1 MSVRTLEI
9 RLLPFILPYPLKCGH
24 HGFNESMSQSDT
36 TASSKFSLL
45 PGSITRFFLLLI
57 VVLLVTMGVMVQ
69 SAVNTWLKDRSYQIV
84 DITHALHKRIDTWRY
99 ATWQIYDNIAAAPA
113 SASGE
118 GLQETRLKQDVY
130 YLEKPRRKTEAL
142 IFGSHDSATL
152 EMTQRISSYLD
163 TLWGAETVP
172 WSMYYLNGQDN
183 SMILISTLPLKDLS
197 SGFKETTVGSIVDSR
212 RAEMLQQ
219 ANALDERESFS
230 SLRRLA
236 WQNGHY
242 FTLRTTFNQ
251 PGHLTTVVAFDLPIN
266 DLIPPDMPLD
276 SFRLEQDTAAQNA
289 RAANDKESADSVAIT
304 FNGSRIEI
312 ASALAS
318 TGMRLV
324 WQVPFG
330 SLMVDTLQNILLPLL
345 LNIGLLALALFGYTT
360 FRFQPGRQS
369 DAPLPSAAGKELRV
383 LRALNEEIVS
393 VLPLG
398 LLVHDQEANR
408 TVMSN
413 KIADHLLPHLNLQN
427 ITAMA
432 DQHQG
437 VIQAT
442 INNELYEIRQFRS
455 QVASRTQIFIIRDQ
469 DREVLVNKKLKQAQ
483 RLYEKNQQGRAAFMQ
498 NISDAFKRPLKSL
511 ADHAG
516 AMDTPESRKLA
527 SEADTLV
534 RLVDE
539 IQLANMLENDGWKG
553 NSTLFS
559 IQDLID
565 EVVPEV
571 LPVIKRKGL
580 QLLINNNL
588 PANDERHGDRDAL
601 RRILLMLIQYSVTT
615 TQIGKITLE
624 VSTDESADDR
634 LTFRVLDTGEGVT
647 LSEIDNLH
655 FPFLNDTQGD
665 RYGKANALTFWLC
678 DQLARK
684 LGGHLNIKARES
696 LGTRYS
702 LHVKMAAA
710 NPQEE
715 DEERLLDDVVV
726 MVDVTSNEIR
736 NIVIRQLENWGAACI
751 TPDERLTSQEFDLF
765 LTDNPSNLT
774 ASGLLLSDDEP
785 GVRKI
790 GPGQLRVNFN
800 ISNAMQEAVLQLIEE
815 QLAQEELTESPLG
828 GNENAEL
835 HASGYYSLFVD
846 TVPDDVKRLY
856 TESAANDFA
865 ALAQTAHRLKG
876 VFAMLNLVPGKQ
888 LCETLEHLI
897 REKDASGIE
906 KYISDIDAYV
916 KSLL

>member
-1 MSVRTLEI
+1 
-9 RLLPFILPYPLKCGH
+9 
-24 HGFNESMSQSDT
+24 
-36 TASSKFSLL
+36 
-45 PGSITRFFLLLI
+45 
-57 VVLLVTMGVMVQ
+57 
-69 SAVNTWLKDRSYQIV
+69 
-84 DITHALHKRIDTWRY
+84 
-99 ATWQIYDNIAAAPA
+99 
-113 SASGE
+113 
-118 GLQETRLKQDVY
+118 
-130 YLEKPRRKTEAL
+130 
-142 IFGSHDSATL
+142 
-152 EMTQRISSYLD
+152 
-163 TLWGAETVP
+163 
-172 WSMYYLNGQDN
+172 
-183 SMILISTLPLKDLS
+183 
-197 SGFKETTVGSIVDSR
+197 
-212 RAEMLQQ
+212 
-219 ANALDERESFS
+219 
-230 SLRRLA
+230 
-236 WQNGHY
+236 
-242 FTLRTTFNQ
+242 
-251 PGHLTTVVAFDLPIN
+251 
-266 DLIPPDMPLD
+266 
-276 SFRLEQDTAAQNA
+276 
-289 RAANDKESADSVAIT
+289 
-304 FNGSRIEI
+304 
-312 ASALAS
+312 
-318 TGMRLV
+318 MRLV

-330 SLMVDTLQNILLPLL
+330 TLLLDTLQNILLPLL
-345 LNIGLLALALFGYTT
+345 LNIGLLALALFGYST

-369 DAPLPSAAGKELRV
+369 DASAVPAGTSNELRV
-383 LRALNEEIVS
+383 LRALNEEIIS

-398 LLVHDQEANR
+398 VLVHDQEANR

-427 ITAMA
+427 ITTMA

-498 NISDAFKRPLKSL
+498 NIGDAFKQPLKTL
-511 ADHAG
+511 ATQA
-516 AMDTPESRKLA
+516 AALNTSESHQLA
-527 SEADTLV
+527 CQADSLV
-534 RLVDE
+534 RMVDE
-539 IQLANMLENDGWKG
+539 IQLANMLENDFWKG
-553 NSTLFS
+553 TPTLFS

-588 PANDERHGDRDAL
+588 PANDERHGDREAL
-601 RRILLMLIQYSVTT
+601 RRILLMIIQYAVTT

-624 VSTDESADDR
+624 VSTEESAEDR
-634 LTFRVLDTGEGVT
+634 LTFRILDTGEGVT
-647 LSEIDNLH
+647 TSEIDNLH
-655 FPFLNDTQGD
+655 FPFLNDTQSD

-702 LHVKMAAA
+702 LHVKMAA

-736 NIVIRQLENWGAACI
+736 NIVVRQLENWGAACI
-751 TPDERLTSQEFDLF
+751 TPDERLASQEFDLF

-774 ASGLLLSDDEP
+774 ASGLLLSDDES

-815 QLAQEELTESPLG
+815 QLAQEEIAESPLG

>member
-1 MSVRTLEI
+1 
-9 RLLPFILPYPLKCGH
+9 
-24 HGFNESMSQSDT
+24 MSQSET
-36 TASSKFSLL
+36 TATGKFSLL

-57 VVLLVTMGVMVQ
+57 IVLLVTMGVMVQ

-84 DITHALHKRIDTWRY
+84 DITHAVHKRIDTWRY
-99 ATWQIYDNIAAAPA
+99 ATWQIYDNIAAAPGT
-113 SASGE
+113 SSGE
-118 GLQETRLKQDVY
+118 NLQETRLKQDVY
-130 YLEKPRRKTEAL
+130 YLEKTRRKTEAL

-152 EMTQRISSYLD
+152 EMTQRMSTYLD

-197 SGFKETTVGSIVDSR
+197 SGFKESTIGSIVDSR

-251 PGHLTTVVAFDLPIN
+251 PGHLATVVAFDLPIN

-276 SFRLEQDTAAQNA
+276 SFRLEPDSSAQNL
-289 RAANDKESADSVAIT
+289 RASADKKEGPESATIT
-304 FNGSRIEI
+304 FNGSKIEI
-312 ASALAS
+312 ASALNS

-330 SLMVDTLQNILLPLL
+330 TLLLDTLQNILLPLL
-345 LNIGLLALALFGYTT
+345 LNIGLLALALFGYST

-369 DAPLPSAAGKELRV
+369 ESVSSSGSGNELRV

-393 VLPLG
+393 ILPLG

-408 TVMSN
+408 TIMSN

-427 ITAMA
+427 ITSMA

-483 RLYEKNQQGRAAFMQ
+483 RLYEKNQQGRAVFMQ
-498 NISDAFKRPLKSL
+498 NISDAFKRPLKAL
-511 ADHAG
+511 ASQA
-516 AMDTPESRKLA
+516 ANISTPESHQLA
-527 SEADTLV
+527 TQADTLV
-534 RLVDE
+534 RMVDE
-539 IQLANMLENDGWKG
+539 IQLANMLENDSWRG
-553 NSTLFS
+553 NPTLFS
-559 IQDLID
+559 IQDLIN

-580 QLLINNNL
+580 QLLINNHL
-588 PANDERHGDRDAL
+588 PANDKRHGDRDAL
-601 RRILLMLIQYSVTT
+601 RRIVLMLIQYSVTT

-624 VSTDESADDR
+624 VSSDESAQDR
-634 LTFRVLDTGEGVT
+634 LTIRILDTGEGVT
-647 LSEIDNLH
+647 LIEVDNLH
-655 FPFLNDTQGD
+655 FPFLNDTQSD
-665 RYGKANALTFWLC
+665 NYGKANPLTFWLC

-702 LHVKMAAA
+702 LHVKMAAT
-710 NPQEE
+710 PEEE
-715 DEERLLDDVVV
+715 DEERLLDDVVI

-736 NIVIRQLENWGAACI
+736 NIVVRQLENWGASCI
-751 TPDERLTSQEFDLF
+751 TPDDRLTSQEYDLF

-774 ASGLLLSDDEP
+774 ASGLLLSDDES

-790 GPGQLRVNFN
+790 GPGQMRVNFN
-800 ISNAMQEAVLQLIEE
+800 MSNAMQEAVLQLIEE
-815 QLAQEELTESPLG
+815 QLAQEEILESPLG
-828 GNENAEL
+828 GDENAEL

-856 TESAANDFA
+856 TESAAKDFA

-897 REKDASGIE
+897 REKDASGTE

>member
-1 MSVRTLEI
+1 MSR
-9 RLLPFILPYPLKCGH
+9 
-24 HGFNESMSQSDT
+24 SDT
-36 TASSKFSLL
+36 MNPGKFSLI

-57 VVLLVTMGVMVQ
+57 IVLLVTMGVMVQ
-69 SAVNTWLKDRSYQIV
+69 SAVNAWLKDKSYQVV
-84 DITHALHKRIDTWRY
+84 DITHAMHKRIDTWRY

-113 SASGE
+113 SPAD

-142 IFGSHDSATL
+142 IFGSHDGSTL
-152 EMTQRISSYLD
+152 EMTQRISTYLD

-183 SMILISTLPLKDLS
+183 SMILVSTLPLKDLS
-197 SGFKETTVGSIVDSR
+197 SGFKESSIGSIVDAR

-230 SLRRLA
+230 PLRRLT
-236 WQNGHY
+236 WQNGYY

-251 PGHLTTVVAFDLPIN
+251 PGHLATVVAFDLPIN
-266 DLIPPDMPLD
+266 DLIPPGMVLD
-276 SFRLEQDTAAQNA
+276 SFRLESDASQSALRTA
-289 RAANDKESADSVAIT
+289 DKEMADSASVN
-304 FNGSRIEI
+304 FNSSQIEI
-312 ASALAS
+312 SSSLNS

-330 SLMVDTLQNILLPLL
+330 TLLLDTLQNILLPLL

-360 FRFQPGRQS
+360 FRHQPGRLS
-369 DAPLPSAAGKELRV
+369 ENAALPGANNELRM
-383 LRALNEEIVS
+383 LRAINEEIVS

-408 TVMSN
+408 TVISN

-427 ITAMA
+427 ITSMA

-442 INNELYEIRQFRS
+442 VNNELYEIRQFRS
-455 QVASRTQIFIIRDQ
+455 QVSPRTQIFVIRDQ

-483 RLYEKNQQGRAAFMQ
+483 RLYEKNQQGRTAFMQ
-498 NISDAFKRPLKSL
+498 HIGAALSQPAKQLAQDAAAVDSEN
-511 ADHAG
+511 AQ
-516 AMDTPESRKLA
+516 KLA
-527 SEADTLV
+527 VQADRLV
-534 RLVDE
+534 QLVDE
-539 IQLANMLENDGWKG
+539 IQLANLLENDGWK
-553 NSTLFS
+553 SAASMFS

-565 EVVPEV
+565 EVVPAV
-571 LPVIKRKGL
+571 LPVVKRKGL
-580 QLLINNNL
+580 QLLINNHL
-588 PANDERHGDRDAL
+588 PANEQRHGDRDAL
-601 RRILLMLIQYSVTT
+601 LRILTMLIQYAVTT

-624 VSTDESADDR
+624 VDADESAGDR
-634 LTFRVLDTGEGVT
+634 LTFRILDTGEGVT
-647 LSEIDNLH
+647 ASEVDNLH
-655 FPFLNDTQGD
+655 FPFLNDTQED

-702 LHVKMAAA
+702 LHVKMDAR
-710 NPQEE
+710 PQAD
-715 DEERLLDDVVV
+715 DEEEKLLDDVVA
-726 MVDVTSNEIR
+726 MIDITSSDIR
-736 NIVIRQLENWGAACI
+736 NIVVRQLENWGASCI
-751 TPDERLTSQEFDLF
+751 TPDERLASQEYDLF

-785 GVRKI
+785 GSRKI

-800 ISNAMQEAVLQLIEE
+800 MSNAMQEAILQLIEE
-815 QLAQEELTESPLG
+815 QLAQEDVPASPLG

-835 HASGYYSLFVD
+835 HASGYYALFVD

-856 TESAANDFA
+856 TESAARDLA

-897 REKDASGIE
+897 HENDVPGIE
-906 KYISDIDAYV
+906 KYISDIDDYV

>member
-1 MSVRTLEI
+1 
-9 RLLPFILPYPLKCGH
+9 
-24 HGFNESMSQSDT
+24 MSQSDT
-36 TASSKFSLL
+36 MIPGKFSLI
-45 PGSITRFFLLLI
+45 PGNITRFFLLLI
-57 VVLLVTMGVMVQ
+57 IVLLVTLGVMIQ
-69 SAVNTWLKDRSYQIV
+69 SAVNAWLKDKSYQIV
-84 DITHALHKRIDTWRY
+84 DVTHAIHKRIDTWRY

-113 SASGE
+113 SSPSD

-142 IFGSHDSATL
+142 IFGSHDSSTL
-152 EMTQRISSYLD
+152 EMTQRISTYLD

-183 SMILISTLPLKDLS
+183 SMILVSTLPLKDLS
-197 SGFKETTVGSIVDSR
+197 SGFKDNTISNIVDSR

-230 SLRRLA
+230 PLRRLA

-251 PGHLTTVVAFDLPIN
+251 PGHLATVVAFDLPIN
-266 DLIPPDMPLD
+266 DLIPPGMTLD
-276 SFRLEQDTAAQNA
+276 SFRLDPDTAQTNT
-289 RAANDKESADSVAIT
+289 RTQDKDAADSASVN
-304 FNGSRIEI
+304 FNSAKIEI
-312 ASALAS
+312 SSSLNG
-318 TGMRLV
+318 TGLRLI

-330 SLMVDTLQNILLPLL
+330 TLLLDTLQNILLPLL
-345 LNIGLLALALFGYTT
+345 MNIGLLALALFGFTT
-360 FRFQPGRQS
+360 FRHQSGRKN
-369 DAPLPSAAGKELRV
+369 DTLAPAGTSNELRV
-383 LRALNEEIVS
+383 MRAFNEEIVS
-393 VLPLG
+393 LLPLG
-398 LLVHDQEANR
+398 LLVHDLEANR
-408 TVMSN
+408 TVLSN

-483 RLYEKNQQGRAAFMQ
+483 RLYEKNQQGRAIFM
-498 NISDAFKRPLKSL
+498 NNLADALKLPVKTLASEAATLQTQEGNTL
-511 ADHAG
+511 ADHA
-516 AMDTPESRKLA
+516 DR
-527 SEADTLV
+527 LV
-534 RLVDE
+534 QLVDE
-539 IQLANMLENDGWKG
+539 IQLANMLESDSWKG
-553 NSTLFS
+553 SSTQFS

-571 LPVIKRKGL
+571 LPAIKRKGL
-580 QLLINNNL
+580 QLLINNHL
-588 PANDERHGDRDAL
+588 PANEERHGDRDAL
-601 RRILLMLIQYSVTT
+601 RRILLLLIQYAVTT
-615 TQIGKITLE
+615 TQMGKITLE
-624 VSTDESADDR
+624 VSMDESAGDR
-634 LTFRVLDTGEGVT
+634 LTFRILDTGVGVSN
-647 LSEIDNLH
+647 SEIDNLH
-655 FPFLNDTQGD
+655 FPFLNPTQGD
-665 RYGKANALTFWLC
+665 QYGKANALTFWLC

-684 LGGHLNIKARES
+684 LGGHLNIKARED

-702 LHVKMAAA
+702 LHVKMAAR
-710 NPQEE
+710 PQQEE
-715 DEERLLDDVVV
+715 SEEKLLDDVVA
-726 MVDVTSNEIR
+726 MIDITSIEIR
-736 NIVIRQLENWGAACI
+736 NIVVRQLENWGASCI
-751 TPDERLTSQEFDLF
+751 SPDERLSSQEYDLF

-774 ASGLLLSDDEP
+774 ASGLLLSDDEV

-800 ISNAMQEAVLQLIEE
+800 MSNAMQGAILQLIEE
-815 QLAQEELTESPLG
+815 QLAQEDVPESPLG
-828 GNENAEL
+828 GDENAEL
-835 HASGYYSLFVD
+835 HASGYYALFVD

-856 TESAANDFA
+856 TESALSDFA

-888 LCETLEHLI
+888 LCETLEQLI
-897 REKDASGIE
+897 RESDAPGIE
-906 KYISDIDAYV
+906 NYISDIDAYV

>member
-1 MSVRTLEI
+1 
-9 RLLPFILPYPLKCGH
+9 
-24 HGFNESMSQSDT
+24 MSQSET
-36 TASSKFSLL
+36 SAPGKFSLL

-57 VVLLVTMGVMVQ
+57 IVLLVTMGVMVQ

-84 DITHALHKRIDTWRY
+84 DITHAVHKRIDTWRY
-99 ATWQIYDNIAAAPA
+99 ATWQIYDNIAAAPGA
-113 SASGE
+113 SSGE

-130 YLEKPRRKTEAL
+130 YLEKTRRKTEAL

-152 EMTQRISSYLD
+152 EMTQRISTYLD

-197 SGFKETTVGSIVDSR
+197 SGFKESTIGSIVDSR

-251 PGHLTTVVAFDLPIN
+251 PGHLATVVAFDLPIN
-266 DLIPPDMPLD
+266 DLIPPDMQLD
-276 SFRLEQDTAAQNA
+276 SFRLEPDNSAQNL
-289 RAANDKESADSVAIT
+289 RTPPDKKESTESASIT
-304 FNGSRIEI
+304 FNGSKIEI
-312 ASALAS
+312 ASPLNS

-330 SLMVDTLQNILLPLL
+330 TLLLDTLQNILLPLL
-345 LNIGLLALALFGYTT
+345 LNIGLLALALFGYST

-369 DAPLPSAAGKELRV
+369 ESVSSSGSNNELRV

-393 VLPLG
+393 ILPLG

-408 TVMSN
+408 TIMSN

-498 NISDAFKRPLKSL
+498 NISDAFKRPLKEL
-511 ADHAG
+511 ASQA
-516 AMDTPESRKLA
+516 AMVSTPENHQLA
-527 SEADTLV
+527 SQADALV
-534 RLVDE
+534 HLVDE
-539 IQLANMLENDGWKG
+539 IQLANMLENDTWKG
-553 NSTLFS
+553 NATLFS
-559 IQDLID
+559 IQDLIN

-588 PANDERHGDRDAL
+588 PANDKRHGDRDAL
-601 RRILLMLIQYSVTT
+601 RRIVLMLIQYAVTT

-634 LTFRVLDTGEGVT
+634 LTFRILDTGEGVT
-647 LSEIDNLH
+647 LSEVDNLH
-655 FPFLNDTQGD
+655 FPFLNDTQSD
-665 RYGKANALTFWLC
+665 SYGKANALTFWLC

-702 LHVKMAAA
+702 LHVKMAAT
-710 NPQEE
+710 PQEE
-715 DEERLLDDVVV
+715 DEERLLDDVVI
-726 MVDVTSNEIR
+726 MVDVTSSEIR
-736 NIVIRQLENWGAACI
+736 NIVVRQLENWGASCI
-751 TPDERLTSQEFDLF
+751 TPDERLTSQEYDLF

-774 ASGLLLSDDEP
+774 ASGLLLSDDES

-790 GPGQLRVNFN
+790 GPGQMRVNFN
-800 ISNAMQEAVLQLIEE
+800 MSNAMQEAVLQLIEE
-815 QLAQEELTESPLG
+815 QLAQEEILESPLG
-828 GNENAEL
+828 GDENAEL

-856 TESAANDFA
+856 TESAAKDFA

-897 REKDASGIE
+897 REKDASGTE

>member
-1 MSVRTLEI
+1 MI
-9 RLLPFILPYPLKCGH
+9 PG
-24 HGFNESMSQSDT
+24 
-36 TASSKFSLL
+36 KFSLI
-45 PGSITRFFLLLI
+45 PGNITRFFLLLI
-57 VVLLVTMGVMVQ
+57 IVLLVTMGVMIQ
-69 SAVNTWLKDRSYQIV
+69 SAVNAWLKDKSYQIV
-84 DITHALHKRIDTWRY
+84 DITHAIHKRIDTWRY

-113 SASGE
+113 STPSE

-142 IFGSHDSATL
+142 IFGSHDSSTL
-152 EMTQRISSYLD
+152 EMTQRISTYLD

-183 SMILISTLPLKDLS
+183 SMILVSTLPLKDLT
-197 SGFKETTVGSIVDSR
+197 SGFKDSTISNIVDSR

-251 PGHLTTVVAFDLPIN
+251 PGHLATVVAFDLPIN
-266 DLIPPDMPLD
+266 DLIPPGMSLD
-276 SFRLEQDTAAQNA
+276 SFRLDPDSTQSATRGQ
-289 RAANDKESADSVAIT
+289 DKETTDNVSVN
-304 FNGSRIEI
+304 FNSSRIEI
-312 ASALAS
+312 ASALNG
-318 TGMRLV
+318 TGLRLV

-330 SLMVDTLQNILLPLL
+330 TLLLDTLQNILLPLL

-360 FRFQPGRQS
+360 FRQQPGRKT
-369 DAPLPSAAGKELRV
+369 DNLAAPGANNELRV
-383 LRALNEEIVS
+383 LRAFNEEIVS
-393 VLPLG
+393 LLPLG

-408 TVMSN
+408 TVLSN

-483 RLYEKNQQGRAAFMQ
+483 RLYEKNQQGRATFM
-498 NISDAFKRPLKSL
+498 NNLADSLKQPVKAL
-511 ADHAG
+511 AAEAAALENKEGNLVADHA
-516 AMDTPESRKLA
+516 DR
-527 SEADTLV
+527 LV
-534 RLVDE
+534 QLVDE
-539 IQLANMLENDGWKG
+539 IQLANMLESDSWKG
-553 NSTLFS
+553 SPAVFS

-580 QLLINNNL
+580 QLLINNPL
-588 PANDERHGDRDAL
+588 PANEERHGDRDAL
-601 RRILLMLIQYSVTT
+601 RRILLLLIQYAVTT
-615 TQIGKITLE
+615 TQMGKITLE
-624 VSTDESADDR
+624 VNMDESAEDR
-634 LTFRVLDTGEGVT
+634 LTFRILDTGTGVNT
-647 LSEIDNLH
+647 SEIDNLH
-655 FPFLNDTQGD
+655 FPFLNDTQSD
-665 RYGKANALTFWLC
+665 QYGKANALTFWLC

-684 LGGHLNIKARES
+684 LGGHLNIKARED

-702 LHVKMAAA
+702 LHVRMAARSS
-710 NPQEE
+710 QVESEE
-715 DEERLLDDVVV
+715 KLLDDVVA
-726 MVDVTSNEIR
+726 MIDITSNEIR
-736 NIVIRQLENWGAACI
+736 NIVVRQLENWGASCI
-751 TPDERLTSQEFDLF
+751 SPDERLSSQEYDLF

-774 ASGLLLSDDEP
+774 ASGLLLSDDEA

-800 ISNAMQEAVLQLIEE
+800 MSNAMQGAILQLIEE
-815 QLAQEELTESPLG
+815 QLAQEDVPESPLG
-828 GNENAEL
+828 GDENAEL
-835 HASGYYSLFVD
+835 HASGYYALFVD

-856 TESAANDFA
+856 TESALRDFA

-888 LCETLEHLI
+888 LCETLEQLI
-897 REKDASGIE
+897 RESDAPGIE
-906 KYISDIDAYV
+906 NYISDIDAYV

>member
-1 MSVRTLEI
+1 
-9 RLLPFILPYPLKCGH
+9 
-24 HGFNESMSQSDT
+24 MSQSET
-36 TASSKFSLL
+36 TAPGKFSLL

-84 DITHALHKRIDTWRY
+84 DITHAVHKRIDTWRY
-99 ATWQIYDNIAAAPA
+99 ATWQIYDNIAAAPGT
-113 SASGE
+113 ASGE

-130 YLEKPRRKTEAL
+130 YLEKTRRKTEAL

-152 EMTQRISSYLD
+152 EMTQRISTYLD

-197 SGFKETTVGSIVDSR
+197 SGFKESSIGSIVDSR

-219 ANALDERESFS
+219 ANTLDERESFS

-251 PGHLTTVVAFDLPIN
+251 PGHLATVVAFDLPIN

-276 SFRLEQDTAAQNA
+276 SFRLEPDTSAQNM
-289 RAANDKESADSVAIT
+289 RAPADKKEGPESASIT
-304 FNGSRIEI
+304 FNGSKIEI
-312 ASALAS
+312 ASSLNS

-330 SLMVDTLQNILLPLL
+330 TLLLDTLQNILLPLL

-360 FRFQPGRQS
+360 FRFQPGRPTEHIS
-369 DAPLPSAAGKELRV
+369 SSGSNNELRV

-408 TVMSN
+408 TIMSN

-427 ITAMA
+427 ITTMA

-498 NISDAFKRPLKSL
+498 NIGDAFKRPLKEL
-511 ADHAG
+511 ASQA
-516 AMDTPESRKLA
+516 ANLSTPENHQIA
-527 SEADTLV
+527 NQADTLV
-534 RLVDE
+534 RMVNE
-539 IQLANMLENDGWKG
+539 IQLANMLESDTWKG
-553 NSTLFS
+553 SSTLFS
-559 IQDLID
+559 VQDLIN

-588 PANDERHGDRDAL
+588 PANDERHGDREAL
-601 RRILLMLIQYSVTT
+601 RRIVLMLIQYSVTT

-624 VSTDESADDR
+624 VGTDESAEDR
-634 LTFRVLDTGEGVT
+634 LTIRILDTGEGVT
-647 LSEIDNLH
+647 MSEIDNLH
-655 FPFLNDTQGD
+655 FPFLNDTQSD
-665 RYGKANALTFWLC
+665 SYGKANALTFWLC

-702 LHVKMAAA
+702 LHVKMDA

-715 DEERLLDDVVV
+715 GEERLLDDVIV
-726 MVDVTSNEIR
+726 MVDVTSSEIR
-736 NIVIRQLENWGAACI
+736 NIVVRQLENWGAACI
-751 TPDERLTSQEFDLF
+751 NPDERLTSQEYDLF

-774 ASGLLLSDDEP
+774 ASGLLLSDDES

-800 ISNAMQEAVLQLIEE
+800 MSNAMQEAVLQLIEE
-815 QLAQEELTESPLG
+815 NLAQEEILESPLG
-828 GNENAEL
+828 GDENAEL
-835 HASGYYSLFVD
+835 QASGYYSLFVD

-856 TESAANDFA
+856 TESAAKDFA
-865 ALAQTAHRLKG
+865 ALTQTAHRLKG

-897 REKDASGIE
+897 REKDASGTE

>member
-1 MSVRTLEI
+1 MSR
-9 RLLPFILPYPLKCGH
+9 
-24 HGFNESMSQSDT
+24 SDT
-36 TASSKFSLL
+36 MIPGKFSLI
-45 PGSITRFFLLLI
+45 PGNITRYFLLLI
-57 VVLLVTMGVMVQ
+57 IVLLVTMGVMIQ
-69 SAVNTWLKDRSYQIV
+69 SAVNAWLKDKSYQIV
-84 DITHALHKRIDTWRY
+84 DITHAIHKRIDTWRY

-113 SASGE
+113 ATSGE

-142 IFGSHDSATL
+142 IFGSHDSSTL
-152 EMTQRISSYLD
+152 EMTQRISTYLD

-183 SMILISTLPLKDLS
+183 SMILVSTLPLKDLS
-197 SGFKETTVGSIVDSR
+197 SGFKDTTISNIVDSR

-230 SLRRLA
+230 SLRHLA

-251 PGHLTTVVAFDLPIN
+251 PGHLATVVAFDLPIN
-266 DLIPPDMPLD
+266 DLIPPGMTLD
-276 SFRLEQDTAAQNA
+276 SFRLDPDTTQTNT
-289 RAANDKESADSVAIT
+289 RGQDKETTDSVT
-304 FNGSRIEI
+304 VNFNSSRIEI
-312 ASALAS
+312 SSALNG
-318 TGMRLV
+318 TGLRLV

-330 SLMVDTLQNILLPLL
+330 TLLLDTLQNILLPLL

-360 FRFQPGRQS
+360 FRQMPGRKT
-369 DAPLPSAAGKELRV
+369 DGLAAPGASNELRV
-383 LRALNEEIVS
+383 LRAFNEEIVS
-393 VLPLG
+393 LLPLG

-408 TVMSN
+408 TVLSN

-483 RLYEKNQQGRAAFMQ
+483 RLYEKNQQGRASFMS
-498 NISDAFKRPLKSL
+498 NLAESLKQPVKS
-511 ADHAG
+511 
-516 AMDTPESRKLA
+516 LA
-527 SEADTLV
+527 SEAAALQSQEGNLV
-534 RLVDE
+534 ADHADRLVQLVDE
-539 IQLANMLENDGWKG
+539 IQLAHMLESDSWKG
-553 NSTLFS
+553 SSTLFS

-580 QLLINNNL
+580 QLLINNPL
-588 PANDERHGDRDAL
+588 PANEERHGDRDAL
-601 RRILLMLIQYSVTT
+601 RRILLLLIQYAVTT
-615 TQIGKITLE
+615 TQMGKITLE
-624 VSTDESADDR
+624 VNVDESAEDR
-634 LTFRVLDTGEGVT
+634 LTFRILDTGVGVNA
-647 LSEIDNLH
+647 SEIDNLH

-665 RYGKANALTFWLC
+665 QYGKANALTFWLC

-684 LGGHLNIKARES
+684 LGGHLNIKARED

-702 LHVKMAAA
+702 LHVKMAAR
-710 NPQEE
+710 PQQTESEE
-715 DEERLLDDVVV
+715 KLLDDVVA
-726 MVDVTSNEIR
+726 MIDITSNEIR
-736 NIVIRQLENWGAACI
+736 NIVVRQLENWGASCI
-751 TPDERLTSQEFDLF
+751 SPDERLSSQEYDLF

-774 ASGLLLSDDEP
+774 ASGLLLSDDEA

-800 ISNAMQEAVLQLIEE
+800 MSNAMQGAILQLIEE
-815 QLAQEELTESPLG
+815 QLAQEDVPESPLG
-828 GNENAEL
+828 GDENAEL
-835 HASGYYSLFVD
+835 HASGYYALFVD

-856 TESAANDFA
+856 TESALRDFA

-888 LCETLEHLI
+888 LCETLEQLI
-897 REKDASGIE
+897 RESDAPGIE
-906 KYISDIDAYV
+906 NYISDIDAYV

>member
-1 MSVRTLEI
+1 MI
-9 RLLPFILPYPLKCGH
+9 PG
-24 HGFNESMSQSDT
+24 
-36 TASSKFSLL
+36 KFSLI

-57 VVLLVTMGVMVQ
+57 IVLLVTMGVMVQ
-69 SAVNTWLKDRSYQIV
+69 SAVNAWLKDKSYQIV
-84 DITHALHKRIDTWRY
+84 DITHAMHKRIDTWRY
-99 ATWQIYDNIAAAPA
+99 ATWQIYDNVAAAPSS
-113 SASGE
+113 SAE

-142 IFGSHDSATL
+142 IFGSHDGSTL

-183 SMILISTLPLKDLS
+183 SMILVSTLPLKDLS
-197 SGFKETTVGSIVDSR
+197 SGFKDSTVGSVVDAR

-230 SLRRLA
+230 PLRRLT
-236 WQNGHY
+236 WQNGYY

-251 PGHLTTVVAFDLPIN
+251 PGHLATVVAFDLPIN
-266 DLIPPDMPLD
+266 DLIPPGMMLD
-276 SFRLEQDTAAQNA
+276 SFRLEQDATQNTL
-289 RAANDKESADSVAIT
+289 RTQEKEMADSASVN
-304 FNGSRIEI
+304 FNSSKIEI
-312 ASALAS
+312 SSSLNS

-330 SLMVDTLQNILLPLL
+330 TLLLDTLQNILLPLL

-360 FRFQPGRQS
+360 FRHQPGRMAES
-369 DAPLPSAAGKELRV
+369 TGTPGANNELRV

-393 VLPLG
+393 LLPLG

-408 TVMSN
+408 TVISN

-427 ITAMA
+427 ITSMA

-437 VIQAT
+437 IIQAT
-442 INNELYEIRQFRS
+442 VNNELYEIRQFRS
-455 QVASRTQIFIIRDQ
+455 QVVPRTQIFVIRDQ

-483 RLYEKNQQGRAAFMQ
+483 RLYEKNQQGRTAFMQ
-498 NISDAFKRPLKSL
+498 HIGEALKQPVKTLATDAAALSSE
-511 ADHAG
+511 
-516 AMDTPESRKLA
+516 ESQKLA
-527 SEADTLV
+527 LAAEDLV

-539 IQLANMLENDGWKG
+539 IQLANMLESDTWK
-553 NSTLFS
+553 SSPVLFS

-565 EVVPEV
+565 EVVPQI
-571 LPVIKRKGL
+571 LPVMKRKGL

-588 PANDERHGDRDAL
+588 PANEERHGDREAL
-601 RRILLMLIQYSVTT
+601 LRILTMLFQYAVTT
-615 TQIGKITLE
+615 TQIGKIILE
-624 VSTDESADDR
+624 VDADESADDR
-634 LTFRVLDTGEGVT
+634 LTFRILDTGEGVSA
-647 LSEIDNLH
+647 SEVDNLH
-655 FPFLNDTQGD
+655 FPFLHDTQSD
-665 RYGKANALTFWLC
+665 RYGKADALTFWLC

-684 LGGHLNIKARES
+684 LGGHLNIKAREN

-702 LHVKMAAA
+702 LHVKMTASA
-710 NPQEE
+710 QEI
-715 DEERLLDDVVV
+715 DAEEKLLDEVVA
-726 MVDVTSNEIR
+726 MIDITSSDIR
-736 NIVIRQLENWGAACI
+736 HIVVRQLENWGASCI
-751 TPDERLTSQEFDLF
+751 TPDERLISQEYDLF

-785 GVRKI
+785 GARKI
-790 GPGQLRVNFN
+790 GPGLWRVNFN
-800 ISNAMQEAVLQLIEE
+800 MSNAMQEAILQLIEE
-815 QLAQEELTESPLG
+815 QLAQGDISESPLG
-828 GNENAEL
+828 GDENAEL
-835 HASGYYSLFVD
+835 HASGYYALFVD

-856 TESAANDFA
+856 TESATSDYA

-897 REKDASGIE
+897 HDNDAPGIE

>member
-1 MSVRTLEI
+1 
-9 RLLPFILPYPLKCGH
+9 
-24 HGFNESMSQSDT
+24 MSQSET
-36 TASSKFSLL
+36 TAPGKFSLL

-57 VVLLVTMGVMVQ
+57 IVLLVTMGVMVQ

-84 DITHALHKRIDTWRY
+84 DITHAVHKRIDTWRY
-99 ATWQIYDNIAAAPA
+99 ATWQIYDNIAAAPGT
-113 SASGE
+113 SSGE

-130 YLEKPRRKTEAL
+130 YLEKTRRKTEAL

-152 EMTQRISSYLD
+152 EMTQRISTYLD

-197 SGFKETTVGSIVDSR
+197 SGFKESTIGSIVDSR

-230 SLRRLA
+230 TLRRLA

-251 PGHLTTVVAFDLPIN
+251 PGHLATVVAFDLPIN
-266 DLIPPDMPLD
+266 DLIPPDMQLD
-276 SFRLEQDTAAQNA
+276 SFRLEPDNSAQNL
-289 RAANDKESADSVAIT
+289 RAPPDKKESTESASIS
-304 FNGSRIEI
+304 FNGSKIEI
-312 ASALAS
+312 ASPLNS

-330 SLMVDTLQNILLPLL
+330 TLLLDTLQNILLPLL
-345 LNIGLLALALFGYTT
+345 LNIGLLALALFGYST

-369 DAPLPSAAGKELRV
+369 ENVSSSGSNNELRV

-393 VLPLG
+393 ILPLG

-408 TVMSN
+408 TIMSN

-483 RLYEKNQQGRAAFMQ
+483 RLYEKNQQGRASFMQ
-498 NISDAFKRPLKSL
+498 NISEAFKRPLKEL
-511 ADHAG
+511 ASQA
-516 AMDTPESRKLA
+516 AVVSTPENHQLA
-527 SEADTLV
+527 SQADNLV

-539 IQLANMLENDGWKG
+539 IQLANMLENDTWKG
-553 NSTLFS
+553 NATLFS
-559 IQDLID
+559 IQDLIN

-588 PANDERHGDRDAL
+588 PANDKRHGDRDAL
-601 RRILLMLIQYSVTT
+601 RRIVLMLIQYAVTT

-624 VSTDESADDR
+624 VSTDESANDR
-634 LTFRVLDTGEGVT
+634 LTFRILDTGEGVT
-647 LSEIDNLH
+647 LSEVDNLH
-655 FPFLNDTQGD
+655 FPFLNDTQSD
-665 RYGKANALTFWLC
+665 SYGKANALTFWLC

-684 LGGHLNIKARES
+684 LGGHLSIKARES
-696 LGTRYS
+696 LGTRYT
-702 LHVKMAAA
+702 LHVKMAAT
-710 NPQEE
+710 PQEE
-715 DEERLLDDVVV
+715 DEERLLDDVVI

-736 NIVIRQLENWGAACI
+736 NIVVRQLENWGAACI
-751 TPDERLTSQEFDLF
+751 TPDERLTSQEYDLF

-774 ASGLLLSDDEP
+774 ASGLLLSDDES

-790 GPGQLRVNFN
+790 GPGQVRVNFN
-800 ISNAMQEAVLQLIEE
+800 MSNAMQEAVLQLIEE
-815 QLAQEELTESPLG
+815 QLAQEEILESPLG
-828 GNENAEL
+828 GDANAEL

-856 TESAANDFA
+856 TESAAKDFA

-897 REKDASGIE
+897 REKDASGTE

>member
-1 MSVRTLEI
+1 
-9 RLLPFILPYPLKCGH
+9 
-24 HGFNESMSQSDT
+24 
-36 TASSKFSLL
+36 
-45 PGSITRFFLLLI
+45 
-57 VVLLVTMGVMVQ
+57 
-69 SAVNTWLKDRSYQIV
+69 
-84 DITHALHKRIDTWRY
+84 
-99 ATWQIYDNIAAAPA
+99 
-113 SASGE
+113 
-118 GLQETRLKQDVY
+118 
-130 YLEKPRRKTEAL
+130 
-142 IFGSHDSATL
+142 
-152 EMTQRISSYLD
+152 
-163 TLWGAETVP
+163 
-172 WSMYYLNGQDN
+172 
-183 SMILISTLPLKDLS
+183 
-197 SGFKETTVGSIVDSR
+197 
-212 RAEMLQQ
+212 
-219 ANALDERESFS
+219 
-230 SLRRLA
+230 
-236 WQNGHY
+236 
-242 FTLRTTFNQ
+242 
-251 PGHLTTVVAFDLPIN
+251 
-266 DLIPPDMPLD
+266 
-276 SFRLEQDTAAQNA
+276 
-289 RAANDKESADSVAIT
+289 
-304 FNGSRIEI
+304 
-312 ASALAS
+312 
-318 TGMRLV
+318 
-324 WQVPFG
+324 
-330 SLMVDTLQNILLPLL
+330 
-345 LNIGLLALALFGYTT
+345 
-360 FRFQPGRQS
+360 
-369 DAPLPSAAGKELRV
+369 
-383 LRALNEEIVS
+383 EEIIS

-398 LLVHDQEANR
+398 VLVHDQEANR

-455 QVASRTQIFIIRDQ
+455 QIASRTQIFIIRDQ

-498 NISDAFKRPLKSL
+498 NIGDAFKKPLKML
-511 ADHAG
+511 ATQA
-516 AMDTPESRKLA
+516 AALNTSESHQLA
-527 SEADTLV
+527 CQADSLV
-534 RLVDE
+534 RMVDE
-539 IQLANMLENDGWKG
+539 IQLANMLENDFWKG
-553 NSTLFS
+553 TPTLFS
-559 IQDLID
+559 IQNLID

-580 QLLINNNL
+580 QLLINNHL
-588 PANDERHGDRDAL
+588 PANDERHGDREAL
-601 RRILLMLIQYSVTT
+601 RRILLMIIQYAVTT

-624 VSTDESADDR
+624 VSTDESAEDR
-634 LTFRVLDTGEGVT
+634 LTFRILDTGEGVT
-647 LSEIDNLH
+647 TSEIDNLH
-655 FPFLNDTQGD
+655 FPFLNDTQSD
-665 RYGKANALTFWLC
+665 HYGKANALTFWLC

-702 LHVKMAAA
+702 LHVKMAA

-736 NIVIRQLENWGAACI
+736 NIVVRQLENWGAACI
-751 TPDERLTSQEFDLF
+751 TPDERLSSQEFDLF

-774 ASGLLLSDDEP
+774 ASGMLLSDDEP

-815 QLAQEELTESPLG
+815 QLAQEEIAESPLG

>member
-1 MSVRTLEI
+1 
-9 RLLPFILPYPLKCGH
+9 
-24 HGFNESMSQSDT
+24 MSQSDT
-36 TASSKFSLL
+36 TATSRFSLL

-57 VVLLVTMGVMVQ
+57 IVLLVTMGVMVQ
-69 SAVNTWLKDRSYQIV
+69 SAVNAWLKDKSYQIV
-84 DITHALHKRIDTWRY
+84 DITHAIHKRVDTWRY
-99 ATWQIYDNIAAAPA
+99 ATWQIYDNIAATTNP
-113 SASGE
+113 SSSE

-142 IFGSHDSATL
+142 IFGSHDSSTL
-152 EMTQRISSYLD
+152 EMTQRISTYLD

-183 SMILISTLPLKDLS
+183 SLTLISTLPLKDLS
-197 SGFKETTVGSIVDSR
+197 SGFKESTIGSIVDSR

-251 PGHLTTVVAFDLPIN
+251 PGHLATVVAFDLPIN
-266 DLIPPDMPLD
+266 DLIPPGMPLD
-276 SFRLEQDTAAQNA
+276 SFRLEPDTTPVSTRNA
-289 RAANDKESADSVAIT
+289 DKESPDSVSIS
-304 FNGSRIEI
+304 FNSSKIEI
-312 ASALAS
+312 SSALNS

-330 SLMVDTLQNILLPLL
+330 TLLLDTLQNILLPLL

-360 FRFQPGRQS
+360 FRNQPGRTTEV
-369 DAPLPSAAGKELRV
+369 APNTAANNELRI
-383 LRALNEEIVS
+383 LRAINEEIVS
-393 VLPLG
+393 LLPLG

-427 ITAMA
+427 ITSMA
-432 DQHQG
+432 EQHQG

-442 INNELYEIRQFRS
+442 VNNELYEIRLFRS
-455 QVASRTQIFIIRDQ
+455 QVAPRTQIFIIRDQ

-483 RLYEKNQQGRAAFMQ
+483 RLYEKNQQGRTAFMQ
-498 NISDAFKRPLKSL
+498 NISEALK
-511 ADHAG
+511 D
-516 AMDTPESRKLA
+516 PVKKLA
-527 SEADTLV
+527 AEAAQVQTSDAQQLANHADV
-534 RLVDE
+534 LIRMIDE
-539 IQLANMLENDGWKG
+539 IQLANMLESDAWK
-553 NSTLFS
+553 SEPTLFS
-559 IQDLID
+559 VQALID

-571 LPVIKRKGL
+571 LPAMKRKGL
-580 QLLINNNL
+580 QLLINNHL
-588 PANDERHGDRDAL
+588 KANDERRGDRDAL
-601 RRILLMLIQYSVTT
+601 RRILLLLMQYAVTT

-624 VSTDESADDR
+624 VSQDESVAER
-634 LTFRVLDTGEGVT
+634 LTFRILDTGEGVT

-655 FPFLNDTQGD
+655 FPFISETQKD
-665 RYGKANALTFWLC
+665 RYGKANPLAFWLC

-684 LGGHLNIKARES
+684 LGGHLNIKARDA
-696 LGTRYS
+696 LGTRYTV
-702 LHVKMAAA
+702 HVKMT
-710 NPQEE
+710 PLDQHRE
-715 DEERLLDDVVV
+715 DEERLLDDVSV
-726 MVDVTSNEIR
+726 MIDVTSNEVR
-736 NIVIRQLENWGAACI
+736 NIVLRQLENWGATCI
-751 TPDERLTSQEFDLF
+751 TPDERLISQEYDLF

-774 ASGLLLSDDEP
+774 ASGLLLSDDES

-800 ISNAMQEAVLQLIEE
+800 MSNAMQEAVLQLIEE
-815 QLAQEELTESPLG
+815 QLAQEAIPESPLG
-828 GNENAEL
+828 GDENAEL
-835 HASGYYSLFVD
+835 HASGYYALFVD

-856 TESAANDFA
+856 TEAAISDFA

-897 REKDASGIE
+897 REKDAPGIE

>member
-1 MSVRTLEI
+1 
-9 RLLPFILPYPLKCGH
+9 
-24 HGFNESMSQSDT
+24 MSQSDT
-36 TASSKFSLL
+36 MIPGKFSLI
-45 PGSITRFFLLLI
+45 PGNITRYFLLLI
-57 VVLLVTMGVMVQ
+57 IVLLVTMGVMIQ
-69 SAVNTWLKDRSYQIV
+69 SAVNAWLKDKSYQIV
-84 DITHALHKRIDTWRY
+84 DTTHAIHKRIDIWRY

-113 SASGE
+113 SSGE

-142 IFGSHDSATL
+142 IFGSHDSSTL
-152 EMTQRISSYLD
+152 EMTQRISTYLD

-183 SMILISTLPLKDLS
+183 SMILVSTLPLKDLT
-197 SGFKETTVGSIVDSR
+197 SGFKDSMISNIVDTR

-230 SLRRLA
+230 SLRHLA

-251 PGHLTTVVAFDLPIN
+251 PGHLATVVAFDLPIN
-266 DLIPPDMPLD
+266 DLIPPGMTLD
-276 SFRLEQDTAAQNA
+276 SFRLDPDTTPGSA
-289 RAANDKESADSVAIT
+289 RAQDKETTDSVSVN
-304 FNGSRIEI
+304 FNSSRIEI
-312 ASALAS
+312 SSALNG
-318 TGMRLV
+318 TGLRLV

-330 SLMVDTLQNILLPLL
+330 TLLLDTLQNVLLPLL

-360 FRFQPGRQS
+360 FRQQPGRKS
-369 DAPLPSAAGKELRV
+369 DTLATPGANNELRV
-383 LRALNEEIVS
+383 LRAFNEEIVS
-393 VLPLG
+393 LLPLG

-408 TVMSN
+408 TVLSN

-483 RLYEKNQQGRAAFMQ
+483 RLYEKNQQGRAAFMNNLAEALKQ
-498 NISDAFKRPLKSL
+498 PVKALARDAAAVESQEANRL
-511 ADHAG
+511 ADHA
-516 AMDTPESRKLA
+516 DR
-527 SEADTLV
+527 LV
-534 RLVDE
+534 QLVDE
-539 IQLANMLENDGWKG
+539 LQLANMLENDTWKG
-553 NSTLFS
+553 TSSLFS

-580 QLLINNNL
+580 QLLINNHL
-588 PANDERHGDRDAL
+588 PANEERHGDRDAL
-601 RRILLMLIQYSVTT
+601 RRIMLLLIQYAVTT
-615 TQIGKITLE
+615 TQMGKITLE
-624 VSTDESADDR
+624 VSMDESADDR
-634 LTFRVLDTGEGVT
+634 LTFRILDTGVGVNA
-647 LSEIDNLH
+647 SEIDNLH
-655 FPFLNDTQGD
+655 FPFLNETQGD
-665 RYGKANALTFWLC
+665 QFGKANALTFWLC

-684 LGGHLNIKARES
+684 LGGHLNIKSRED

-702 LHVKMAAA
+702 LHVKMAVRA
-710 NPQEE
+710 QQGESEE
-715 DEERLLDDVVV
+715 KLLDDVVA
-726 MVDVTSNEIR
+726 MIDITSNEIR
-736 NIVIRQLENWGAACI
+736 NIVVRQLENWGASCI
-751 TPDERLTSQEFDLF
+751 SPDERLSNQEYDLF

-774 ASGLLLSDDEP
+774 ASGLLLSDDEV

-800 ISNAMQEAVLQLIEE
+800 MSNAMQGAILQLIEE
-815 QLAQEELTESPLG
+815 QLAQEEVTESPLG
-828 GNENAEL
+828 GDENAEL
-835 HASGYYSLFVD
+835 HASGYYALFVD

-856 TESAANDFA
+856 TESASRDFA

-888 LCETLEHLI
+888 LCETLEQLI
-897 REKDASGIE
+897 RESDAPGIE
-906 KYISDIDAYV
+906 NYISDIDAYV

>member
-1 MSVRTLEI
+1 
-9 RLLPFILPYPLKCGH
+9 
-24 HGFNESMSQSDT
+24 MSQSDT
-36 TASSKFSLL
+36 TATSRFSLL

-57 VVLLVTMGVMVQ
+57 IVLLVTMGVMVQ
-69 SAVNTWLKDRSYQIV
+69 SAVNAWLKDKSYQIV
-84 DITHALHKRIDTWRY
+84 DITHAIHKRIDTWRY
-99 ATWQIYDNIAAAPA
+99 ATWQIYDNIAATTNP
-113 SASGE
+113 SSSE

-142 IFGSHDSATL
+142 IFGSHDSSTL
-152 EMTQRISSYLD
+152 EMTQRISTYLD

-183 SMILISTLPLKDLS
+183 SLTLISTLPLKDLS
-197 SGFKETTVGSIVDSR
+197 SGFKESTIGSIVDSR

-251 PGHLTTVVAFDLPIN
+251 PGHLATVVAFDLPIN
-266 DLIPPDMPLD
+266 DLIPPGMPLD
-276 SFRLEQDTAAQNA
+276 SFRLEPDTTPVSTRNA
-289 RAANDKESADSVAIT
+289 DKESPDSVSIS
-304 FNGSRIEI
+304 FNSSKIEI
-312 ASALAS
+312 SSALNS

-330 SLMVDTLQNILLPLL
+330 TLLLDTLQNILLPLL

-360 FRFQPGRQS
+360 FRNLPGRTTEV
-369 DAPLPSAAGKELRV
+369 APNTAANNELRI
-383 LRALNEEIVS
+383 LRAINEEIVS
-393 VLPLG
+393 LLPLG

-427 ITAMA
+427 ITSMA
-432 DQHQG
+432 EQHQG

-442 INNELYEIRQFRS
+442 VNNELYEIRLFRS
-455 QVASRTQIFIIRDQ
+455 QVAPRTQIFIIRDQ

-483 RLYEKNQQGRAAFMQ
+483 RLYEKNQQGRVAFMQ
-498 NISDAFKRPLKSL
+498 NISEALKEPVKTLAAEVAQLQTPDAQQL
-511 ADHAG
+511 ANHA
-516 AMDTPESRKLA
+516 DV
-527 SEADTLV
+527 LV
-534 RLVDE
+534 RMIDE
-539 IQLANMLENDGWKG
+539 IQLANMLENDAWK
-553 NSTLFS
+553 SEPTLFS
-559 IQDLID
+559 VQALID

-571 LPVIKRKGL
+571 LPAMKRKGL
-580 QLLINNNL
+580 QLLINNHL
-588 PANDERHGDRDAL
+588 KANDERHGDRDAL
-601 RRILLMLIQYSVTT
+601 RRILLLLMQYAVTT

-624 VSTDESADDR
+624 VDQDESVAER
-634 LTFRVLDTGEGVT
+634 LTFRILDTGEGVT

-655 FPFLNDTQGD
+655 FPFISETQKD
-665 RYGKANALTFWLC
+665 RYGKANPLAFWLS

-684 LGGHLNIKARES
+684 LGGHLSIKARDT
-696 LGTRYS
+696 LGTRYTV
-702 LHVKMAAA
+702 HVKMT
-710 NPQEE
+710 PLDQHRE
-715 DEERLLDDVVV
+715 DEERLLDDVSV
-726 MVDVTSNEIR
+726 MIDVTSNEVR
-736 NIVIRQLENWGAACI
+736 NIVLRQLENWGATCI
-751 TPDERLTSQEFDLF
+751 TPDERLISQEYDLF

-774 ASGLLLSDDEP
+774 ASGLLLSDDES

-800 ISNAMQEAVLQLIEE
+800 MSNAMQEAVLQLIEE
-815 QLAQEELTESPLG
+815 QLAQEAIPESPLG
-828 GNENAEL
+828 GDENAEL
-835 HASGYYSLFVD
+835 HASGYYALFVD

-856 TESAANDFA
+856 TEAAISDFA

-897 REKDASGIE
+897 REKDAPGIE

>member
-1 MSVRTLEI
+1 
-9 RLLPFILPYPLKCGH
+9 
-24 HGFNESMSQSDT
+24 MSQSDT
-36 TASSKFSLL
+36 TATSRFSLL

-57 VVLLVTMGVMVQ
+57 IVLLVTMGVMVQ
-69 SAVNTWLKDRSYQIV
+69 SAVNAWLKDKSYQIV
-84 DITHALHKRIDTWRY
+84 DITHAIHKRIDTWRY
-99 ATWQIYDNIAAAPA
+99 ATWQIYDNIAATTNP
-113 SASGE
+113 SSSE

-142 IFGSHDSATL
+142 IFGSHDSSTL
-152 EMTQRISSYLD
+152 EMTQRISTYLD

-183 SMILISTLPLKDLS
+183 SLTLISTLPLKDLS
-197 SGFKETTVGSIVDSR
+197 SGFKESTIGSIVDSR

-251 PGHLTTVVAFDLPIN
+251 PGHLATVVAFDLPIN
-266 DLIPPDMPLD
+266 DLIPPGMPLD
-276 SFRLEQDTAAQNA
+276 SFRLEPDTTPVSTRNA
-289 RAANDKESADSVAIT
+289 DKESPDSVSIS
-304 FNGSRIEI
+304 FNSSKIEI
-312 ASALAS
+312 SSALNS

-330 SLMVDTLQNILLPLL
+330 TLLLDTLQNILLPLL

-360 FRFQPGRQS
+360 FRNLPGRTTEV
-369 DAPLPSAAGKELRV
+369 APNTAANNELRI
-383 LRALNEEIVS
+383 LRAINEEIVS
-393 VLPLG
+393 LLPLG

-427 ITAMA
+427 ITSMA
-432 DQHQG
+432 EQHQG

-442 INNELYEIRQFRS
+442 VNNELYEIRLFRS
-455 QVASRTQIFIIRDQ
+455 QVAPRTQIFIIRDQ

-483 RLYEKNQQGRAAFMQ
+483 RLYEKNQQGRVTFMQ
-498 NISDAFKRPLKSL
+498 NISEALKEPVKTLAAEVAQLQTPDAQQL
-511 ADHAG
+511 ANHA
-516 AMDTPESRKLA
+516 DV
-527 SEADTLV
+527 LV
-534 RLVDE
+534 RMIDE
-539 IQLANMLENDGWKG
+539 IQLANMLENDAWK
-553 NSTLFS
+553 SEPTLFS
-559 IQDLID
+559 VQALID

-571 LPVIKRKGL
+571 LPAMKRKGL
-580 QLLINNNL
+580 QLLINNHL
-588 PANDERHGDRDAL
+588 KANDERHGDRDAL
-601 RRILLMLIQYSVTT
+601 RRILLLLMQYAVTT

-624 VSTDESADDR
+624 VDQDESVAER
-634 LTFRVLDTGEGVT
+634 LTFRILDTGEGVT

-655 FPFLNDTQGD
+655 FPFISETQKD
-665 RYGKANALTFWLC
+665 RYGKANPLAFWLS

-684 LGGHLNIKARES
+684 LGGHLSIKARDT
-696 LGTRYS
+696 LGTRYTV
-702 LHVKMAAA
+702 HVKMT
-710 NPQEE
+710 PLDQHRE
-715 DEERLLDDVVV
+715 DEERLLDDVSV
-726 MVDVTSNEIR
+726 MIDVTSNEVR
-736 NIVIRQLENWGAACI
+736 NIVLRQLKNWGATCI
-751 TPDERLTSQEFDLF
+751 TPDERLISQEYDLF

-774 ASGLLLSDDEP
+774 ASGLLLSDDES

-800 ISNAMQEAVLQLIEE
+800 MSNAMQEAVLQLIEE
-815 QLAQEELTESPLG
+815 QLAQEAIPESPLG
-828 GNENAEL
+828 GDENAEL
-835 HASGYYSLFVD
+835 HASGYYALFVD

-856 TESAANDFA
+856 TEAAISDFA

-897 REKDASGIE
+897 REKDAPGIE